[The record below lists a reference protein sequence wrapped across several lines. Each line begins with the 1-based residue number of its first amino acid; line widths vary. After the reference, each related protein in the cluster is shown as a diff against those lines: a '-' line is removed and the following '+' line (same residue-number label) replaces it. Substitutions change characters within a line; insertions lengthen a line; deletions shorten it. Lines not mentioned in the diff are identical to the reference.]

1 MKRRRGITEVKSS
14 AKLQGLQGGYAA
26 PESVDTF
33 TLPCVTGCL
42 VDGGNKTRGGKT
54 MSWVL
59 GKFTIDSLDKL
70 DEAESIIRSQIRHN
84 ADLEEFPSMGDYI
97 MPIRQLRTTSDVNGK
112 KIYGCLEEAEDFI
125 DKYSAVWSRRF
136 NVYVPFY
143 DVSKVKTTAA
153 EKKLRERIDELTE
166 SLREYV
172 KVHSVKNLKA
182 ELITCRGC
190 KSKIRKDYLD
200 REICPVCKEDLRA
213 EYIIET
219 IDKMKQRIKDK
230 KKELLELEK
239 KKKDK
244 APVRYLVA
252 YEEYVG

>member
-1 MKRRRGITEVKSS
+1 MGWI
-14 AKLQGLQGGYAA
+14 
-26 PESVDTF
+26 
-33 TLPCVTGCL
+33 
-42 VDGGNKTRGGKT
+42 
-54 MSWVL
+54 L

-70 DEAESIIRSQIRHN
+70 DEAESIIRSQIRNN
-84 ADLEEFPSMGDYI
+84 ADLEEFPSMGDDI
-97 MPIRQLRTTSDVNGK
+97 MPIRRLSAPEDRTGN
-112 KIYGCLEEAEDFI
+112 KIFACREDAEFII
-125 DKYSAVWSRRF
+125 DKYSAAWSRRY
-136 NVYVPFY
+136 NVYLPFY

-239 KKKDK
+239 RKKDK